1 MSVTIRLEREKGW
14 RDFSQKLPPEY
25 SAVRK
30 NKQALSIV
38 LLDSFDWRVYNS
50 GHTLRLADG
59 RLQLRVIEDGL
70 PVFESR
76 QRKGVLPVWPKDAK
90 DARLSAWL
98 TGVLDVRALLVHCRW
113 QGSSEDFDLLNA
125 DKKTIARGIFYN
137 LNNGNAGLRLLEVQP
152 LRGYEQVCEVI
163 FAPWKTLVAANSDS
177 LLYAEAGVVP
187 GGYRGSRPELDFS
200 QETSLSTAL
209 KEILTANFKMMR
221 LNEPGVLQ
229 DIDTEFLHDY
239 RVCGRRMRSALSRIK
254 GVLKEETAGQL
265 QNDLKRIGQ
274 FTGPVRDWDVFL
286 LRRAGFERV
295 LPEEFHKGLGKLM
308 SNCAR
313 RRSMA
318 FSSLNS
324 FLESK
329 EYNEIIA
336 RIDATLNDFERH
348 LTADADLK
356 ASAAGWIQARYKKVR
371 KQGAELNDHSAD
383 SAFHNLRIECKKLR
397 YLLEFFQS
405 AFNKKAVR
413 KATGLLKKLQ
423 DNLGNMNDM
432 SVQEELLT
440 EIYLTAKKKNQA
452 ALAET
457 AAALL
462 GHTRTEKKRLRRDF
476 RSLFNGFASS
486 KSRHLYKSSFTVEG
500 E

>member
-1 MSVTIRLEREKGW
+1 MTIRLEREKGW

-25 SAVRK
+25 NAVRK

-59 RLQLRVIEDGL
+59 LLQLRAIEDGL

-76 QRKGVLPVWPKDAK
+76 QRKGVLSVWPKDVK
-90 DARLSAWL
+90 DAHLSAWL
-98 TGVLDVRALLVHCRW
+98 ADVLDVRALLVHSLW
-113 QGSSEDFDLLNA
+113 QGSSEEFDLLNT
-125 DKKTIARGIFYN
+125 DRKTIARGIFYN

-163 FAPWKTLVAANSDS
+163 FAPWKILAADNSDS

-200 QETSLSTAL
+200 QESSLSAAL
-209 KEILTANFKMMR
+209 KEILTANFKMML
-221 LNEPGVLQ
+221 LNEPGVRE

-254 GVLKEETAGQL
+254 GVLKEETVLQL
-265 QNDLKRIGQ
+265 QNDLKRIGN

-286 LRRAGFERV
+286 LRRAGFESV
-295 LPEEFHKGLGKLM
+295 LPPQFHKGLGKLM

-318 FSSLNS
+318 FSSLHS

-329 EYNEIIA
+329 EYSQIIA
-336 RIDATLNDFERH
+336 RIDATLSDYEHH
-348 LTADADLK
+348 LVTDADLK
-356 ASAAGWIQARYKKVR
+356 TSAARWIKARFKKIR
-371 KQGAELNDHSAD
+371 KQGAELSDEAGD
-383 SAFHNLRIECKKLR
+383 SAFHDLRIECKKLR

-405 AFNKKAVR
+405 AFKEKPSR
-413 KATGLLKKLQ
+413 KAIAMLKKLQ
-423 DNLGNMNDM
+423 DNLGSMNDM

-452 ALAET
+452 ELTET
-457 AAALL
+457 AAALI

-476 RSLFNGFASS
+476 RSLFSGFASS